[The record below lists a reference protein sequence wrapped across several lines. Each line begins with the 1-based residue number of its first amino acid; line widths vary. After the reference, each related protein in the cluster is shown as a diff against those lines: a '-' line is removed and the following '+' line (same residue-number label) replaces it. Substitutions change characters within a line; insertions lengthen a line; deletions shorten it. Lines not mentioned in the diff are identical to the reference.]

1 MVNDKGI
8 KGKDVIDP
16 FVIQQTSN
24 LISRYY
30 QILNQIDCSS
40 WTASEVVSYLTTSTE
55 DLSFSDYARNHIK
68 KLISR
73 GQERT
78 SRNYKWALNHL
89 ERFAETDN
97 IMFSRMTSAYLN
109 RWIESLSET
118 NGCKERQFSGVK
130 NYFVMVGKKS
140 KDLEERVG
148 YYGERLV
155 LLVQT
160 LGLNT
165 CWVGLSYRKVPEA
178 YNVCKD
184 EKLACMI
191 ALGYGET
198 QGVSHKIK
206 TIQQV
211 SNASDLTPAWFK
223 TGVEAALLAPTAVN
237 QQKFYFEYVGM
248 KNNQHIIKAKKG
260 FSMVG
265 FTQMDLGIAKC
276 HFDVTVGKGNFDWI

>member
-1 MVNDKGI
+1 MATLRPTVKTKLKTGMYIVYIRVVHNRQSSFIRTSWMVNDKGI

-97 IMFSRMTSAYLN
+97 IMFSRMTSAFLN

-118 NGCKERQFSGVK
+118 NRSEQHTDLHRQ
-130 NYFVMVGKKS
+130 Y
-140 KDLEERVG
+140 
-148 YYGERLV
+148 
-155 LLVQT
+155 
-160 LGLNT
+160 
-165 CWVGLSYRKVPEA
+165 
-178 YNVCKD
+178 VCS
-184 EKLACMI
+184 LPCLM
-191 ALGYGET
+191 
-198 QGVSHKIK
+198 
-206 TIQQV
+206 
-211 SNASDLTPAWFK
+211 
-223 TGVEAALLAPTAVN
+223 
-237 QQKFYFEYVGM
+237 
-248 KNNQHIIKAKKG
+248 
-260 FSMVG
+260 
-265 FTQMDLGIAKC
+265 
-276 HFDVTVGKGNFDWI
+276 